1 MRIFFKYRTGY
12 CGSDGYDCL
21 DLPDNYTDEDLDE
34 MAWEQ
39 AIEHA
44 SRYGYYLCDEEC
56 EDINCE
62 YEHPGTTNISG
73 SWEVYDPEKHDSKVP
88 GGGKWFPQ
96 D

>member
-1 MRIFFKYRTGY
+1 MKIFFTYRTGY
-12 CGSDGYDCL
+12 CGSDGHDCFEVED
-21 DLPDNYTDEDLDE
+21 DLTDEDLDE

-62 YEHPGTTNISG
+62 YEHPGNTNISG
-73 SWEVYDPEKHDSKVP
+73 SWEPYDAKKHDMKRP